1 MSIPKNKWKYIAFS
15 SIFKYL
21 YVIKEGYVDI
31 EVGSS
36 ETIELPEGY
45 DIAMWRVFE
54 DNTNGG
60 DPSEYKPTIGF
71 FATGTDARI
80 VPGEGL
86 VITAYGGGGFDPDPP
101 TIRFHYFIYGGDYSD
116 D

>member
-21 YVIKEGYVDI
+21 HVIKSGYVDI

-36 ETIELPEGY
+36 ATVELPEGY

-54 DNTNGG
+54 DNTLGG
-60 DPSEYKPTIGF
+60 DPTEFKPTIGF

-86 VITAYGGGGFDPDPP
+86 VITAYSGGGFDPDPP

>member
-1 MSIPKNKWKYIAFS
+1 MSIPKNRWKDIAFS

-21 YVIKEGYVDI
+21 YVIKSGYVDI
-31 EVGSS
+31 EVGDSAI
-36 ETIELPEGY
+36 IELPDGY

-54 DNTNGG
+54 DNTLGG
-60 DPSEYKPTIGF
+60 DPGEFKPTVGF

-80 VPGEGL
+80 VPGVGL
-86 VITAYGGGGFDPDPP
+86 VITAYSGGGFDPDPP
-101 TIRFHYFIYGGDYSD
+101 TIRFYYFIYGGDYSD